1 LVDRTQRYELLECG
15 LDAAAA
21 DTAVEEY
28 TYLLSGQEAIGG
40 RVDGFEDTVG
50 GVVTGGCAEKE
61 GGACGAVVPYGEG
74 SLEVSQPD
82 DGSAV
87 ENSVD
92 GAEAQNLGFG
102 PTGGGA
108 IQARLD
114 LAQDRVNLVP
124 EISRLVVTDE
134 ANGLRIADSI
144 ESATDFG
151 GEGG

>member
-1 LVDRTQRYELLECG
+1 M
-15 LDAAAA
+15 
-21 DTAVEEY
+21 EESS
-28 TYLLSGQEAIGG
+28 YLHSGQEAIGG
-40 RVDGFEDTVG
+40 RVDGFEDTVD
-50 GVVTGGCAEKE
+50 GVVAGGCAEEE

-102 PTGGGA
+102 TTGGGA

-114 LAQDRVNLVP
+114 LAQGRVAFVP
-124 EISRLVVTDE
+124 ELSRLVVADE
-134 ANGLRIADSI
+134 ANGVRITDPI

>member
-1 LVDRTQRYELLECG
+1 MVDRTQRYELLECG

-21 DTAVEEY
+21 DTAVEES

-92 GAEAQNLGFG
+92 GAEAENLSFG

-108 IQARLD
+108 ILARMD
-114 LAQDRVNLVP
+114 LAQDRVNVVP
-124 EISRLVVTDE
+124 KISRLVVADE
-134 ANGLRIADSI
+134 VEGLRIAYPV
-144 ESATDFG
+144 ESAAEFG
-151 GEGG
+151 GEGR